1 MPRTSQIVAPL
12 NKNLG
17 QLEALPQ
24 PIVAYGR
31 ELAAGET
38 LPFHRHRRA
47 QLVYASSGVMTV
59 TSRSA
64 AFVVPPQRAVWMP
77 GAVEHRID
85 ARNAVAMR
93 TLYVEPWAAA
103 GLPTEVCVLQVTPL
117 LRELIVTAVAAG
129 PSYEPRSPQ
138 SRIMSVILDQIG
150 TQPVASLAL
159 PMPTDPRLLRVTQ
172 SLIANPA
179 DSRDLGEWASA
190 VGASKRTLGR
200 LFTAQMGMSFQEW
213 RQQRRLLRALE
224 LLAIGDNVTAIALE
238 LGYDNT
244 SAFIAMFRRC
254 LGTTPTRY
262 LNTTN

>member
-1 MPRTSQIVAPL
+1 MPRSRQTVVPISGE
-12 NKNLG
+12 LG

-24 PIVAYGR
+24 SVVAHGR

-38 LPFHRHRRA
+38 LPFHCHRRA

-59 TSRSA
+59 TTRSA
-64 AFVVPPQRAVWMP
+64 AYVVPPQRAVWVP
-77 GAVEHRID
+77 GGVEHRID
-85 ARNAVAMR
+85 ARSAVAMR
-93 TLYVEPWAAA
+93 TLYVESGAVAK
-103 GLPTEVCVLQVTPL
+103 LPGKVCVLQVTPL

-129 PSYEPRSPQ
+129 PSFEPDSPA
-138 SRIMSVILDQIG
+138 SRIMPVILDQIG

-159 PMPTDPRLLRVTQ
+159 PMPTDPRLLRVAQ

-179 DSRDLGEWASA
+179 DSRDLGAWARA

-200 LFTAQMGMSFQEW
+200 LFTAQTGMSFQAW

-224 LLAIGDNVTAIALE
+224 LLATGDKVTTIALE

-262 LNTTN
+262 LKATD

>member
-1 MPRTSQIVAPL
+1 MPRTRQSVVPL
-12 NKNLG
+12 NRDVG

-24 PIVAYGR
+24 PVVAYGR
-31 ELAAGET
+31 ELAEGET
-38 LPFHRHRRA
+38 LPFHQHRRA
-47 QLVYASSGVMTV
+47 QLVYASSGVMAV
-59 TSRSA
+59 TTRSA

-77 GAVEHRID
+77 GGVDHRID

-93 TLYVEPWAAA
+93 TLYVEPAAA
-103 GLPTEVCVLQVTPL
+103 ADLPTEVCVFQVTPL

-129 PSYEPRSPQ
+129 PVYDPGSPQ
-138 SRIMSVILDQIG
+138 SRVMSVILDQIR

-159 PMPTDPRLLRVTQ
+159 PMPTDPRLLRVAR

-179 DSRDLGEWASA
+179 DSRDLGEWART

-200 LFTAQMGMSFQEW
+200 LFTAQTRMSFQAW

-224 LLAIGDNVTAIALE
+224 LLATGDNVTTIALE

-254 LGTTPTRY
+254 LGTTPARY
-262 LNTTN
+262 LDTTC